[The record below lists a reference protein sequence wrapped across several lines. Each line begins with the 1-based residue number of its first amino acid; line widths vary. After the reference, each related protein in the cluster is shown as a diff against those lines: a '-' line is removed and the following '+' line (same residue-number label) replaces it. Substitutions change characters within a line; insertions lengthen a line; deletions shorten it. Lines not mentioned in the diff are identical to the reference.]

1 MQTAV
6 RHECILRNGSEFE
19 TGLVHL
25 RMGSSHLHFR
35 AGVSHIAYCIAYK
48 SYCIVSHIQ
57 PTLNFS
63 EPDE

>member
-6 RHECILRNGSEFE
+6 RHECILKNGGEFE

-35 AGVSHIAYCIAYK
+35 AIAYCILHCK

>member
-6 RHECILRNGSEFE
+6 RHECILRNGGEFE

-35 AGVSHIAYCIAYK
+35 ARVSHIAYCIA
-48 SYCIVSHIQ
+48 SHIALRATYR
-57 PTLNFS
+57 PL
-63 EPDE
+63 